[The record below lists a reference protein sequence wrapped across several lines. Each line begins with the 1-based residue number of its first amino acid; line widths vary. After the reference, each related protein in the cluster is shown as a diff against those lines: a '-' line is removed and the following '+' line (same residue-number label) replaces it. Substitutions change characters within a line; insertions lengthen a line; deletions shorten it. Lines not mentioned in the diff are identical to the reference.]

1 MIRLANETDVRRMS
15 VTCARAFD
23 DDPVW
28 RWFIPSDGY
37 FDRWMIF
44 VGGMFRHIT
53 LGNRATYTTDDGVS
67 VAAWSPPGGWETSEA
82 QAEALMPAFQTCFGA
97 NLDKFQH
104 GFGFVESKHPHKPH
118 WYLAGL
124 ATHPDWQG
132 QGIASAVM
140 RPILE
145 RCDAE
150 GLPAYLEATKEKNV
164 GFYRQHGF
172 EVTDRLELPN
182 GGPMM
187 ILMWR
192 EPQRIP

>member
-1 MIRLANETDVRRMS
+1 
-15 VTCARAFD
+15 
-23 DDPVW
+23 
-28 RWFIPSDGY
+28 
-37 FDRWMIF
+37 
-44 VGGMFRHIT
+44 
-53 LGNRATYTTDDGVS
+53 
-67 VAAWSPPGGWETSEA
+67 
-82 QAEALMPAFQTCFGA
+82 
-97 NLDKFQH
+97 
-104 GFGFVESKHPHKPH
+104 
-118 WYLAGL
+118 
-124 ATHPDWQG
+124 
-132 QGIASAVM
+132 M